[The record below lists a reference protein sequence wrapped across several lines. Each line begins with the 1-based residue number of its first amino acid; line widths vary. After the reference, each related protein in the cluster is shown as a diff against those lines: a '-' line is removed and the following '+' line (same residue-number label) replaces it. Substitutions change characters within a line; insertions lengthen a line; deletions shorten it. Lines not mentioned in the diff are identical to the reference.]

1 MRSSLQTTATGL
13 RDSARRRFGRWMQ
26 RRIPAARSVT
36 LNQRRIFIMPSRA
49 GLFFGVLLLVILL
62 TAINYQ
68 NNMTY
73 ALAFLLA
80 TLFVVA
86 TLHTYANLAGLTL
99 HALAAA
105 PAFPGQHSAFSL
117 RIERGGERPHHGL
130 RLAWPTS
137 GDTTISLVS
146 QDSEEV
152 HLYLPVGS
160 RGWHHPGRLLL
171 ESSYPLGLL
180 RCWTW
185 VDLDLRAVVYP
196 QPLVCAELEGVP
208 GNRADGAAVPIT
220 GSDDFYGFREYRFGD
235 SLRQVHWKGLAKGQ
249 ALQSRDY
256 ASCAEHSAWLDW
268 ELFPGVLP
276 EQRLSHLCYW
286 ALAFH
291 RGNEEYGLRI
301 PGLRIEPA
309 RGDVHLDRVLSALAL
324 HGHEPS
330 IA

>member
-1 MRSSLQTTATGL
+1 MRSRLHTSIAGL
-13 RDSARRRFGRWMQ
+13 RQYAHRGFGHWMQ

-36 LNQRRIFIMPSRA
+36 LNQRRIFILPSRA

-68 NNMTY
+68 NNMSY

-99 HALAAA
+99 HALAAT
-105 PAFPGQHSAFSL
+105 PAFPGQQSTFSL
-117 RIERGGERPHHGL
+117 RLERGRLQAHYGL
-130 RLAWPTS
+130 RLAWPDS
-137 GDTTISLVS
+137 GEATVNLVTT
-146 QDSEEV
+146 DSAEV

-171 ESSYPLGLL
+171 ESTYPLGLL

-196 QPLVCAELEGVP
+196 QPLVSPELVGAQ
-208 GNRADGAAVPIT
+208 GNRADGAAAAIT

-249 ALQSRDY
+249 ALQSKDY
-256 ASCAEHSAWLDW
+256 ASYASHSAWLDW
-268 ELFPGVLP
+268 ELFHGVPP

-291 RGNEEYGLRI
+291 RRNEDYGLRI
-301 PGLRIEPA
+301 PGLRIDPA

-324 HGHEPS
+324 YGHEQPVL
-330 IA
+330 